1 MSAVYFDCFAGISGD
16 MVLGAL
22 IDAGGD
28 RSLIDATV
36 ESLRLGDEVGIL
48 VHHEQRGHLGGTR
61 VVVDAR
67 RESPRTVPAL
77 RAALQSAHAPEAAR
91 ERALSALDRL
101 ARAES
106 ALHGTEESQL
116 HLHELG
122 GADTLVDLLGAFWL
136 IDAMGIE
143 NVYASPLPAPRGR
156 LGEMPLPAP
165 ASVRILA
172 ATGAVF
178 EESDA
183 GKELVTP
190 TGAAILAAAAVFERP
205 ALKLRA
211 IGYGLGARSTPG
223 NALAAW
229 IGEEVPP
236 ELGVTVIETNLDDM
250 PPNVVAALVD
260 DLMTAGALDVTVTPA
275 LMKKGRL
282 GQVVAVMADAAH
294 VSTLSEKLLR
304 DSSTLGVRLT
314 PVRRV
319 LAGRRIVEVD
329 TSVGRARVK
338 IKEFGGSDV
347 DLAPEYEDC
356 RRLATES
363 GRPLRDIMRL
373 VAEEARKQLGLG

>member
-28 RSLIDATV
+28 RSVLEATV
-36 ESLRLGDEVGIL
+36 EALRLGHEVG
-48 VHHEQRGHLGGTR
+48 VVVRHEQRGHLGGTR
-61 VVVDAR
+61 VVVDVR

-77 RAALQSAHAPEAAR
+77 RAALRDARAPDVAR
-91 ERALSALDRL
+91 ERALTALDLL

-106 ALHGTEESQL
+106 ALHGIEESEL

-143 NVYASPLPAPRGR
+143 QVYASPLPSPRGQ

-165 ASVRILA
+165 ASVRVLA
-172 ATGAVF
+172 GIGAVF
-178 EESDA
+178 EESNA
-183 GKELVTP
+183 VNELVTP
-190 TGAAILAAAAVFERP
+190 TGAAILAAAAAFERP
-205 ALKLRA
+205 ALTLRA
-211 IGYGLGARSTPG
+211 IGYGLGARPTPG

-229 IGEEVPP
+229 VGDEVPS

-250 PPNVVAALVD
+250 APNLVAALVD
-260 DLMTAGALDVTVTPA
+260 DLMAAGALDVTVTPA

-294 VSTLSEKLLR
+294 VATISDKLLR

-329 TSVGRARVK
+329 TPIGRARVK
-338 IKEFGGSDV
+338 IKELGGSDV
-347 DLAPEYEDC
+347 DLAPEYDDC
-356 RRLATES
+356 RRLAMES
-363 GRPLRDIMRL
+363 GRPLREVMRL